1 MKYSKLILIAFTVF
15 FMAACTKLNERFN
28 SETTQGTGGGSGGG
42 NATALLQ
49 GAYRS
54 FNTPL
59 QDQSRWWAASEHTSD
74 EAVGPTRGGDWD
86 DNGDL
91 PSCRYSFDEG

>member
-1 MKYSKLILIAFTVF
+1 MKYNKLIIVASAAVF
-15 FMAACTKLNERFN
+15 LVACTKLEEKFN
-28 SETTQGTGGGSGGG
+28 SETTQGSGGGGGG

-59 QDQSRWWAASEHTSD
+59 QDQSRWWAASQHTSD
-74 EAVGPTRGGDWD
+74 ETVGPTRGGDWD
-86 DNGDL
+86 DNGVWRVL
-91 PSCRYSFDEG
+91 HNHRWT